1 MQRGCYSL
9 PFVVEEEK
17 LRGRTHSCVVSL
29 ARCHARG
36 CSHAFRE
43 GKNGPHLSFSATW
56 REATPSSFEA
66 HSWGTDPPG
75 WRLFLSY
82 FVLAA
87 PLPKAVD
94 WLPVPSQQQIACT
107 LVNTVVFLPVALRYG
122 TRTLFRF
129 QGTPNIHYNRTL

>member
-1 MQRGCYSL
+1 MKKKAAVL
-9 PFVVEEEK
+9 VAAAAVLK
-17 LRGRTHSCVVSL
+17 LRLLRFDLGEGIVGKAWFLFGTLGWLFYFH
-29 ARCHARG
+29 RG
-36 CSHAFRE
+36 GAGGSVLI
-43 GKNGPHLSFSATW
+43 G
-56 REATPSSFEA
+56 
-66 HSWGTDPPG
+66 G

-129 QGTPNIHYNRTL
+129 QGTPNIFS